1 MKFSEPNRSRRRAG
15 PLLVV
20 VIAVALA
27 LIVLPAAAVLALNV
41 ATQLTRRLNAAVNGN
56 SQPATAAPVLA
67 LSDISRWQGSERLNI
82 LLMGIDQRPDEDSE
96 STRTD
101 TLILLSIDPQ
111 SGTAGMMSIPRD
123 LYVPL
128 PNRGQDRIN
137 TAHVYGGPQLA
148 MQAIEY
154 NFGIPVHHFARV
166 NFNALVRLVD
176 LVGGIDIYV
185 SQDINDQAFP
195 NDSYG
200 YDPFVISAGWHHM
213 DGATAL
219 KYARTRHGSSDFER
233 MRRQQQVIMALRD
246 AVLSTD
252 AVTKVLPNAP
262 QILTTLQDSIRTDL
276 SPLEVVQLA
285 MLAKDI
291 PQDKIARV
299 VIDETSVQAWT
310 TPQGGSVL
318 IPIRDR
324 LRELREKLYNPPP
337 AEAPQAPNVPPEPG
351 RLAVHN
357 GTQVQ
362 GLAATAKAYLESQG
376 FTVVEVGNAVGDYP
390 RTVIIDY
397 KGRPAYTARLAASLG
412 LPVSTV
418 VTQPDAA
425 QLLDAL
431 VILGDD
437 FQIPSTTAP
446 AP

>member
-15 PLLVV
+15 PLLMV

-27 LIVLPAAAVLALNV
+27 LIVLPAAAALALNV
-41 ATQLTRRLNAAVNGN
+41 ATHLTRRLNAAVNSN
-56 SQPATAAPVLA
+56 LQPPTIAPVLP
-67 LSDISRWQGSERLNI
+67 LNDVSRWQGVERVNI
-82 LLMGIDQRPDEDSE
+82 LLMGIDQRPDQDPD
-96 STRTD
+96 TARTD
-101 TLILLSIDPQ
+101 TLILLTIDPQ
-111 SGTAGMMSIPRD
+111 SATAGMMSIPRD

-137 TAHVYGGPQLA
+137 TAHVYGGPQFA
-148 MQAIEY
+148 MQTVEY

-200 YDPFVISAGWHHM
+200 YDPFAISAGWHHM

-246 AVLSTD
+246 AMLSTD
-252 AVTKVLPNAP
+252 AITKVLPNAP

-337 AEAPQAPNVPPEPG
+337 PDLVDTVNATPEPG
-351 RLAVHN
+351 RIAVYN

-376 FTVVEVGNAVGDYP
+376 FTVAELGNAVGDYP

-397 KGRPAYTARLAASLG
+397 KGRPAYTARLAAALG
-412 LPVSTV
+412 LPVSIV

-425 QLLDAL
+425 QPLDAL

-437 FQIPSTTAP
+437 FQMPSTSAP

>member
-1 MKFSEPNRSRRRAG
+1 MRFSERNRSRRGAS

-20 VIAVALA
+20 VIAVTLA
-27 LIVLPAAAVLALNV
+27 LVVLPAAAVLALNV
-41 ATQLTRRLNAAVNGN
+41 AAHLTRQLNIVVSG
-56 SQPATAAPVLA
+56 SPQPATMAPVL
-67 LSDISRWQGSERLNI
+67 LLNDIHRWQGTERVNI

-137 TAHVYGGPQLA
+137 TAHVYGGPRLA
-148 MQAIEY
+148 MQTVEY

-166 NFNALVRLVD
+166 NFNALVKLVD

-185 SQDINDQAFP
+185 NQDINDQAFP
-195 NDSYG
+195 DDNYG
-200 YDPFVISAGWHHM
+200 YDPFVISAGWHRM

-262 QILTTLQDSIRTDL
+262 QILTMLQDSIRTDL
-276 SPLEVVQLA
+276 SPLEIVQLA

-291 PQDKIARV
+291 PQDKIARL

-337 AEAPQAPNVPPEPG
+337 ASPVDTAHATLEPG
-351 RLAVHN
+351 RIVVHN
-357 GTQVQ
+357 GTQTQ
-362 GLAATAKAYLESQG
+362 GLAATAKAWLESQG

-412 LPVSTV
+412 LPVSV
-418 VTQPDAA
+418 VVAQPDAA
-425 QLLDAL
+425 QPLDAL

-437 FQIPSTTAP
+437 FKIPSTNALAP
-446 AP
+446 